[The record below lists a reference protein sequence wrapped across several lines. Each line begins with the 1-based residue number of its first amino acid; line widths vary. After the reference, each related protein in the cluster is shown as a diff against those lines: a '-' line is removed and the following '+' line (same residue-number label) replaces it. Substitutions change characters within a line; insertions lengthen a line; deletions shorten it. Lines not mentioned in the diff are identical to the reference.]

1 MAEEG
6 KRQSPINI
14 VTDDVV
20 DATADVNK
28 NPLKWTYTDKHCLS
42 VENTG
47 SSWRVNI
54 DGSGSSK
61 FRRIQKKIMQ
71 ASLQNRGLLPMNMFY
86 VPYYTIV
93 FSYKSLRAISIITC
107 VFQH

>member
-61 FRRIQKKIMQ
+61 FRRIKKIMQ
-71 ASLQNRGLLPMNMFY
+71 ASLQNRGSLPMAMNIY
-86 VPYYTIV
+86 IIV
-93 FSYKSLRAISIITC
+93 LCDSHIYL
-107 VFQH
+107 

>member
-1 MAEEG
+1 MQNFQNLFLGPQTWHKEFPVAEEG

-61 FRRIQKKIMQ
+61 FSLKKKMMQ
-71 ASLQNRGLLPMNMFY
+71 VSVQIRGLL
-86 VPYYTIV
+86 
-93 FSYKSLRAISIITC
+93 LISDSPLKL
-107 VFQH
+107 

>member
-61 FRRIQKKIMQ
+61 FRRIQKKN
-71 ASLQNRGLLPMNMFY
+71 QNIGLIPMNMFY

-93 FSYKSLRAISIITC
+93 FSYKSLRAILIITC

>member
-61 FRRIQKKIMQ
+61 FRRIQKKKSCRRHYRIE
-71 ASLQNRGLLPMNMFY
+71 A
-86 VPYYTIV
+86 YY
-93 FSYKSLRAISIITC
+93 LWL
-107 VFQH
+107 

>member
-61 FRRIQKKIMQ
+61 FSLKK
-71 ASLQNRGLLPMNMFY
+71 NRGLL
-86 VPYYTIV
+86 
-93 FSYKSLRAISIITC
+93 LISGSPLKL
-107 VFQH
+107 

>member
-61 FRRIQKKIMQ
+61 FRRIKKTNQEQIMREMPI
-71 ASLQNRGLLPMNMFY
+71 STVRTYFL
-86 VPYYTIV
+86 TI
-93 FSYKSLRAISIITC
+93 
-107 VFQH
+107 

>member
-1 MAEEG
+1 MLAQQTVG
-6 KRQSPINI
+6 RPAQIFFNNSLSVYNSHSAAIHLYMIRPL

-61 FRRIQKKIMQ
+61 FRRIQKT
-71 ASLQNRGLLPMNMFY
+71 NHE
-86 VPYYTIV
+86 VV
-93 FSYKSLRAISIITC
+93 FTE
-107 VFQH
+107 

>member
-1 MAEEG
+1 MQNFQNLFLGPQTWHKEFPVAEEG

-61 FRRIQKKIMQ
+61 FRRIKKKSCRRLYRIE
-71 ASLQNRGLLPMNMFY
+71 ADYSFLI
-86 VPYYTIV
+86 VP
-93 FSYKSLRAISIITC
+93 
-107 VFQH
+107 